1 MLLNTTGVM
10 HCRRASFVE
19 CVSLHRFIINYINEE
34 EKRQKFHP
42 VRETTCRR
50 CQARLLSSCFATIV
64 AQCRLSPQRRTLSV
78 ISTLILLDIAL
89 DHMEISA

>member
-1 MLLNTTGVM
+1 MLNTSGVM

-19 CVSLHRFIINYINEE
+19 CVSLHRFKFITNYINEE

-50 CQARLLSSCFATIV
+50 CQARLL
-64 AQCRLSPQRRTLSV
+64 PSV
-78 ISTLILLDIAL
+78 ISTLIWLDIAL
-89 DHMEISA
+89 NHMEISA

>member
-1 MLLNTTGVM
+1 MLNTTGVM

-34 EKRQKFHP
+34 EKRQKFHL

-50 CQARLLSSCFATIV
+50 CQARLLSSCFAIIV
-64 AQCRLSPQRRTLSV
+64 AQCRLPPQRRTLSV